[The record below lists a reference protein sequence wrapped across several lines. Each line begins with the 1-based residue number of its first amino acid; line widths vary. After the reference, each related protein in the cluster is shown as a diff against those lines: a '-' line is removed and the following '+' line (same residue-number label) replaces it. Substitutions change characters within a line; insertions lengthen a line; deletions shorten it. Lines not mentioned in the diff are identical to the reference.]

1 MKNKCF
7 KVSSK
12 YKFTF
17 VGKYVCICIENV
29 LEFVTG
35 LASLITIRN
44 RHLYP
49 YKHTLKIYTHT
60 YIVDETSFLLVT
72 HSFNRNLF
80 NRA

>member
-1 MKNKCF
+1 MKNKSF

-49 YKHTLKIYTHT
+49 YKRTFKIYI
-60 YIVDETSFLLVT
+60 YRGRNFIPLSYSFFQPQSL
-72 HSFNRNLF
+72 
-80 NRA
+80 